1 MRSRR
6 GAVLQGREG
15 RGHALHRQR
24 PIQAGRIR
32 HRTAGGGHRRRTRH
46 AVAVEHANPDAG
58 MHRSRH
64 DPERQLHQG
73 RGTLRAESGIR
84 LLLSPPRQ
92 RAAVSEHRN
101 AGAAVGAADSQ
112 RCAEARV
119 RAGSAGVAGVLS
131 SLRYLL
137 ADFIGDDDDEPPFL
151 PDGLPDAVAPV
162 VSDAIHMLI
171 DYQGN
176 AYATLYVTR
185 LRRFVGRRDVND
197 AMLGEIARLMAMR
210 MSYQDPIQVAQ
221 LKLAELE
228 AGGAP
233 SHDVRRFRF
242 DELIGALPAVVAE
255 PVLDTF
261 EWLGWEVRR
270 RVPIRFSTRSR
281 WGIRRLKIEAGLR
294 RWRLFSVRYAKERV
308 WVERWLHMIDRGLT
322 KQPAAASAIVQTATM
337 VRGYGDA
344 YRQALADWHAI
355 IDGLVKPTFDEDLPL
370 ADLAAAVAEAR
381 AAVTPDP
388 RQAALKR
395 TIAESRA
402 RALAEARPPVVE
414 ANSE

>member
-1 MRSRR
+1 
-6 GAVLQGREG
+6 
-15 RGHALHRQR
+15 
-24 PIQAGRIR
+24 
-32 HRTAGGGHRRRTRH
+32 
-46 AVAVEHANPDAG
+46 
-58 MHRSRH
+58 
-64 DPERQLHQG
+64 
-73 RGTLRAESGIR
+73 
-84 LLLSPPRQ
+84 
-92 RAAVSEHRN
+92 
-101 AGAAVGAADSQ
+101 
-112 RCAEARV
+112 
-119 RAGSAGVAGVLS
+119 
-131 SLRYLL
+131 LL

-210 MSYQDPIQVAQ
+210 MSYQDPIRIAQ

-294 RWRLFSVRYAKERV
+294 RWRLFSVRYARERA
-308 WVERWLHMIDRGLT
+308 WVERWLHMISRSLA
-322 KQPAAASAIVQTATM
+322 KQPKAASAIVQTATM
-337 VRGYGDA
+337 VQGYGDA
-344 YRQALADWHAI
+344 YRQGLTDWHAI
-355 IDGLVKPTFDEDLPL
+355 IDGLAKPTFDGVL
-370 ADLAAAVAEAR
+370 ALTDLAGAVAEAR
-381 AAVTPDP
+381 AVALPDP

-395 TIAESRA
+395 KTAEIRA
-402 RALAEARPPVVE
+402 RMPSGSSAAAG
-414 ANSE
+414 